1 MNTDSHPFLVRIA
14 GWRRHWSRSEATE
27 YLLYVAPVR
36 IALALA
42 ALALLDL
49 LLAWPAPVRLAVAAL
64 VGTGLLLWIFADLIR
79 AMRKTAVET
88 AAALD
93 AAGAGARKRILTAY
107 ELLRGDAPA
116 ETEDGLA
123 GYCIQRV
130 VEKAGQALDALS
142 NQPLQNPQRRLRR
155 RRRLL
160 QVAAGMV
167 VFLLLPG
174 VWTSARRTVLP
185 WRDIP
190 PWSRLAFHI
199 SPLPAK
205 AVYGGSLEIAV
216 EISGVELRDQNVE
229 LLTRDEDGTQASAC
243 FRAPQGSFTQQ
254 VQNVTPPLE
263 FCFRAGRARSRWHTV
278 EVLMRPRIE
287 EAQLTIRPPA
297 YTGRPSFSFPLGEGP
312 LQALAGSTATLRIRS
327 NRPLA
332 DGRMTLTTG
341 RYGETE
347 EVVAGN
353 PDPNDDHSV
362 QFRWTVTRDSSLKA
376 VITGSDG
383 LTATDTLVLEQVA
396 LPDRKPTVNLN
407 EIPPFSLATPRA
419 KIHIQSDASD
429 DLAVRQLELIRCLDG
444 FRDYA
449 CALGPANPLPEYTA
463 EWTADLAALGVRD
476 GDQLEFFAEARDTN
490 PDRTGISNSDIAR
503 VQVISEDDYAA
514 ILRRRSS
521 FEEFVARFSAAETQ
535 YKQLH
540 KAVETLR
547 EAARKNTDAETLEGL
562 RKAAAEQA
570 AETVELFKTMAADFT
585 IYDLEERLAVEM
597 TDLLGDLKVV
607 RHSLENTPVD
617 HPNFRSI
624 LDHLAEEKLEAPN
637 TAVPRLTRQ
646 AEEAVDIG
654 NAFKAIGALQTA
666 SGEQQWLTRMISR
679 AADGN
684 LPDLPLLRNQAAP
697 QKKVAKTITRIT
709 ARLETLAA
717 RMPADY
723 APLAQNLTD
732 TASALREAGIA
743 SLMNGAAE
751 AAASDRGAE
760 AKAKA
765 AEALRRLRAILAGCR
780 QEGNC
785 VGEALNGN
793 LGFCA
798 GSGIQETIRQMLDS
812 LRARGEGQGPNRGTA
827 GAGAGGSAEDG
838 YWYPG
843 IGQRNV
849 PMYGPE
855 RLSFRPSH
863 KVTQLDLHGDEGRAA
878 ERGGGQDETAP
889 TGEPM
894 RPENVETADQSAQ
907 LRTTVHPSYRE
918 AIKRFFGD
926 ITPADKAADST
937 QSDKRNSQTQPA
949 PTEP

>member
-1 MNTDSHPFLVRIA
+1 MNTDPHQLLARLA
-14 GWRRHWSRSEATE
+14 GWHRHWSRADAAE
-27 YLLYVAPVR
+27 YLLYVAPLR
-36 IALALA
+36 IVLALA

-49 LLAWPAPVRLAVAAL
+49 LLAWPAPVRLAAGSL
-64 VGTGLLLWIFADLIR
+64 VGTGLFLWIFVDLIR
-79 AMRKTAVET
+79 EMRKTAVET
-88 AAALD
+88 ATALD

-107 ELLRGDAPA
+107 ELLRSDARA
-116 ETEDGLA
+116 EREDGLS
-123 GYCIQRV
+123 GYCIDRV
-130 VEKAGQALDALS
+130 VEKAAQALDALPS
-142 NQPLQNPQRRLRR
+142 RPLRNPQRRSRR

-174 VWTSARRTVLP
+174 VWTSVQRTVLP

-190 PWSRLAFHI
+190 PWSRLAFRI

-216 EISGVELRDQNVE
+216 EISGVDLRDQNVE

-243 FRAPQGSFTQQ
+243 FRASQGRFTQQ
-254 VQNVTPPLE
+254 VQNVTSPLE

-287 EAQLTIRPPA
+287 EAQLTIRPPD
-297 YTGRPSFSFPLGEGP
+297 YTGRPPFSFPLGEGP

-332 DGRMTLTTG
+332 GGKMTLTTG

-347 EVVAGN
+347 EVVAGT
-353 PDPNDDHSV
+353 PDPDNDHGV
-362 QFRWTVTRDSSLKA
+362 QFRWTMTRDAALEA

-383 LTATDTLVLEQVA
+383 LKATDTLVLEQVA
-396 LPDRKPTVNLN
+396 LPDRKPTVILN

-419 KIHIQSDASD
+419 EIRIQSDASD

-449 CALGPANPLPEYTA
+449 CALGPANPRPDYTA

-503 VQVISEDDYAA
+503 VQIISEDDYAA

-521 FEEFVARFSAAETQ
+521 FEEFFARFSAAETQ
-535 YKQLH
+535 YKQLR
-540 KAVETLR
+540 KAVESLR
-547 EAARKNTDAETLEGL
+547 EAARKNSDADALEAL

-570 AETVELFKTMAADFT
+570 AETLELFETMAEDFT
-585 IYDLEERLAVEM
+585 IYDLEERLAAEM
-597 TDLLGDLKVV
+597 ADLLGDLKVV

-617 HPNFRSI
+617 HRNFRSI
-624 LDHLAEEKLEAPN
+624 LDHLADEKLGASH
-637 TAVPRLTRQ
+637 TAVPRLNRQ
-646 AEEAVDIG
+646 AAVAVDIG
-654 NAFKAIGALQTA
+654 NAFKAIGALQAA
-666 SGEQQWLTRMISR
+666 SRDQQWLTRMISR

-684 LPDLPLLRNQAAP
+684 LPDLPLLRNQADPEENLAE
-697 QKKVAKTITRIT
+697 TITKIT
-709 ARLETLAA
+709 TRLETLAG
-717 RMPADY
+717 RIPADY
-723 APLAQNLTD
+723 APLAQNLAD
-732 TASALREAGIA
+732 TATALREAGIA

-751 AAASDRGAE
+751 AAASDRAAE

-765 AEALRRLRAILAGCR
+765 AEALRRLQAILAGCR

-785 VGEALNGN
+785 LGDALNGN

-812 LRARGEGQGPNRGTA
+812 LRAQGEGQGPNRGTA

-838 YWYPG
+838 YWFPG
-843 IGQRNV
+843 IGRRNV

-855 RLSFRPSH
+855 RLRFRPSH
-863 KVTQLDLHGDEGRAA
+863 KVTQLDLHGDEGRGA
-878 ERGGGQDETAP
+878 EGGKGQRGTAP
-889 TGEPM
+889 TGEAM
-894 RPENVETADQSAQ
+894 RPENVETADQSAH
-907 LRTTVHPSYRE
+907 LRTTVHSSYRE

-926 ITPADKAADST
+926 RIPAGPAADST
-937 QSDKRNSQTQPA
+937 QSDKRGSQTP
-949 PTEP
+949 PPSTEP